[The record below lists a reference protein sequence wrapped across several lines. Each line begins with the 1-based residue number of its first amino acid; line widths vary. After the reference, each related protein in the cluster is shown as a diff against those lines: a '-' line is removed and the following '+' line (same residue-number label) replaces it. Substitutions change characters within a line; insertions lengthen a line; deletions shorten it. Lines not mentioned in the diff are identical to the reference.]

1 MSITQHLGQ
10 ALAYLLEGQLQAE
23 REGQDKR
30 MLQIR
35 AAKRYVAKIK
45 WDMEHQNIAERPN
58 QCVSE
63 QVLDSIA
70 RDSHVLQSSG
80 LK

>member
-1 MSITQHLGQ
+1 MSISHHLSQ

-45 WDMEHQNIAERPN
+45 WEMEHVDKVKTFVTEETLDAIAT
-58 QCVSE
+58 
-63 QVLDSIA
+63 
-70 RDSHVLQSSG
+70 DSHVLQSGG

>member
-1 MSITQHLGQ
+1 VSTSFHLGQ

-35 AAKRYVAKIK
+35 AAKRYTAKIK
-45 WDMEHQNIAERPN
+45 LEIEREKAGEKQNAFVTDEVFDRMAEK
-58 QCVSE
+58 VE
-63 QVLDSIA
+63 Q
-70 RDSHVLQSSG
+70 
-80 LK
+80 

>member
-1 MSITQHLGQ
+1 MSTSFHLGQ

-45 WDMEHQNIAERPN
+45 WEM
-58 QCVSE
+58 E
-63 QVLDSIA
+63 QVDKAKTFVTEETLDAIA
-70 RDSHVLQSSG
+70 TDSHVLQSSG

>member
-45 WDMEHQNIAERPN
+45 WEM
-58 QCVSE
+58 E
-63 QVLDSIA
+63 QVDKAKTFVTEETLDKLA
-70 RDSHVLQSSG
+70 TNSHVLQSSG

>member
-1 MSITQHLGQ
+1 MSISHHLSQ

-35 AAKRYVAKIK
+35 AAKRYTAKIK
-45 WDMEHQNIAERPN
+45 LEIEREKVGEKQNAFVTDE
-58 QCVSE
+58 
-63 QVLDSIA
+63 VLDRMA
-70 RDSHVLQSSG
+70 EKVEQ
-80 LK
+80 

>member
-1 MSITQHLGQ
+1 MSITTHLSQ

-35 AAKRYVAKIK
+35 AAKRYTAKIK
-45 WDMEHQNIAERPN
+45 LEIEREKAGEKQNAFVTDE
-58 QCVSE
+58 
-63 QVLDSIA
+63 VLDRMA
-70 RDSHVLQSSG
+70 EKVEQ
-80 LK
+80 